1 MLRKHSRGNGS
12 RVRGTM
18 KAVPAR
24 LQGPIHP
31 HLIAV
36 PLAVATLDYTFNII
50 RHLSLEGADGPTPRS
65 VVETASPGAKA
76 S

>member
-1 MLRKHSRGNGS
+1 MRKHSRGDGS

-18 KAVPAR
+18 KAVLAQLR
-24 LQGPIHP
+24 EPIHP

-36 PLAVATLDYTFNII
+36 PLATTTLDYTFSVI
-50 RHLSLEGADGPTPRS
+50 RHLCLEGEDGPTHRG
-65 VVETASPGAKA
+65 VVEKASPGAKA

>member
-1 MLRKHSRGNGS
+1 
-12 RVRGTM
+12 M
-18 KAVPAR
+18 KAVLAQ

-36 PLAVATLDYTFNII
+36 AFAIATLDYTFNVI
-50 RHLSLEGADGPTPRS
+50 RHLSLEGAGGPTPRG